1 MADMRIV
8 ITGASGKAGQ
18 ATLRHFV
25 EDTRHEVIATDVS
38 PRPAWYQGAFFRADL
53 TQYGEAVEVL
63 HGADAVI
70 HLANIP
76 ADSIHTDSQTL
87 NANLA
92 MNDNVFLAAW
102 KLGLQRV
109 VYASSETT
117 LGLPFDEV
125 NYVPVD
131 EGHYPYPN
139 STYSLSKVM
148 TETMAEQVSRWAG
161 IPFVG
166 LRLSNV
172 FTVED
177 YQAQPGFARDP
188 EARRWDL
195 FGYIDARDVAQS
207 CEDALGAHLS
217 GAHAFVIAADD
228 TILDMPTREALA
240 AIHPELEV
248 PDSVGEYGTLLSN
261 EAAKRAIGFRPRH
274 SWREEVAAG

>member
-1 MADMRIV
+1 MRIV

-25 EDTRHEVIATDVS
+25 EETSHEVVATDVA
-38 PRPAWYQGAFFRADL
+38 PRPAWFDGEFYLADL
-53 TQYGEAVEVL
+53 TRYGEAVDVL

-76 ADSIHTDSQTL
+76 ADRIHTDSHTL
-87 NANLA
+87 NANTL
-92 MNDNVFLAAW
+92 MNNNVFLAAW

-148 TETMAEQVSRWAG
+148 TEAMADQVSRWAH
-161 IPFVG
+161 IPFIG
-166 LRLSNV
+166 LRLSNI
-172 FTVED
+172 FTVDD
-177 YQAQPGFARDP
+177 YAAQPGFAKNP
-188 EARRWDL
+188 EARRWNL
-195 FGYIDARDVAQS
+195 FGYIDARDVAQA
-207 CEDALGAHLS
+207 CEDALEAHLT
-217 GAHAFVIAADD
+217 GAHAFIIAADD
-228 TILDMPTREALA
+228 IILDLPSREALA
-240 AIHPELEV
+240 AIHPDLTVDDDVAEF
-248 PDSVGEYGTLLSN
+248 GTLLSN
-261 EAAKRAIGFRPRH
+261 AAAKRALGFAPKH
-274 SWREEVAAG
+274 SWRDEVTGA

>member
-1 MADMRIV
+1 MRIV

-25 EDTRHEVIATDVS
+25 ETEHEVVATDVAA
-38 PRPAWYQGAFFRADL
+38 RPAWYTGKFYRADL
-53 TQYGEAVEVL
+53 TSYGEAMDVL
-63 HGADAVI
+63 TGAEAVI

-76 ADSIHTDSQTL
+76 ADRIHTDSHTL
-87 NANLA
+87 NANLL

-102 KLGLQRV
+102 KLALKRV

-131 EGHYPYPN
+131 EDHYPLPN
-139 STYSLSKVM
+139 STYALSKVM

-166 LRLSNV
+166 LRFSNI
-172 FTVED
+172 FTVDD
-177 YQAQPGFARDP
+177 YAQQPGFARDP
-188 EARRWDL
+188 EARRWNL
-195 FGYIDARDVAQS
+195 FGYIDARDVARS
-207 CEDALGAHLS
+207 CEAALTASLS

-228 TILDMPTREALA
+228 IILDMPTRAALTQ
-240 AIHPELEV
+240 IHPGLEV
-248 PDSVGEYGTLLSN
+248 PDSVAEYGTLLSN
-261 EAAKRAIGFRPRH
+261 RAAMEQMGFRPQY
-274 SWREEVAAG
+274 SWRDEVRD

>member
-1 MADMRIV
+1 MKIV

-25 EDTRHEVIATDVS
+25 ERTDHEVVATDVAA
-38 PRPAWYQGAFFRADL
+38 RPSWYQGRFYRADL
-53 TQYGEAVEVL
+53 TQPGEAFDVL
-63 HGADAVI
+63 HGADAVL

-76 ADSIHTDSQTL
+76 ADWIHTDSHTL
-87 NANLA
+87 NANLL
-92 MNDNVFLAAW
+92 MNNNVFLAAW
-102 KLGLQRV
+102 KLGLRRV

-131 EGHYPYPN
+131 EGHYPFAN

-161 IPFVG
+161 IPFIG

-172 FTVED
+172 FTADD
-177 YQAQPGFARDP
+177 YASQPTFAHDP
-188 EARRWDL
+188 QARRWNL

-207 CEDALGAHLS
+207 FEDALNAHLT
-217 GAHAFVIAADD
+217 GAHAFIIAADD
-228 TILDMPTREALA
+228 TILNLPTREALA
-240 AIHPELEV
+240 SIHPELSV
-248 PDSVGEYGTLLSN
+248 PESVGEFGTLLSN
-261 EAAKRAIGFRPRH
+261 AAAKQALGFTPMH
-274 SWREEVAAG
+274 SWREEVEA